1 MEVRD
6 AVESDA
12 DALSAIADVPA
23 DVVRN
28 LIHDRTVRVAERAAT
43 DAGPNADI
51 GDADIDGERDVAG
64 FVSFD
69 VRDRTV
75 HVTQLAGTTETC
87 ERLLGEPVRF
97 ATSEGMT
104 VELLAIADDEATT
117 AAAEAAGFRREGPGP
132 TFDGE
137 STVRYRLDPSTPAD

>member
-6 AVESDA
+6 AVEADA

-23 DVVRN
+23 DVIRN
-28 LIHDRTVRVAERAAT
+28 LIHDRTVRVAQRAAT
-43 DAGPNADI
+43 AAGPNADTAEE
-51 GDADIDGERDVAG
+51 GSREVAG

-69 VRDRTV
+69 VRDGTV
-75 HVTQLAGTTETC
+75 HVTQLAGTAAAC

-104 VELLAIADDEATT
+104 VELLAIDGDDAVQE
-117 AAAEAAGFRREGPGP
+117 AAEAAGFERHGAGPE
-132 TFDGE
+132 FDGNP
-137 STVRYRLDPSTPAD
+137 TVRYRLDPAN

>member
-6 AVESDA
+6 AVEADA

-28 LIHDRTVRVAERAAT
+28 LIHDRTVRVAEREAT
-43 DAGPNADI
+43 AAGPNADAT
-51 GDADIDGERDVAG
+51 DEESRDVAG

-69 VRDRTV
+69 VRNGTV
-75 HVTQLAGTTETC
+75 HVTQLAGTAVAC

-97 ATSEGMT
+97 ATGEGLN
-104 VELLAIADDEATT
+104 VELLALDDDDAVQE
-117 AAAEAAGFRREGPGP
+117 AAEATGFHRDGTGPE
-132 TFDGE
+132 FDGRP
-137 STVRYRLDPSTPAD
+137 TVRYRLDPS

>member
-6 AVESDA
+6 AVEADA

-28 LIHDRTVRVAERAAT
+28 LIHDRTVRVAERDPTA
-43 DAGPNADI
+43 AGPNADTDE
-51 GDADIDGERDVAG
+51 GRSRDVAG

-69 VRDRTV
+69 VRDGTV
-75 HVTQLAGTTETC
+75 HVTQLAGTGEAC
-87 ERLLGEPVRF
+87 ERLLAEPVRF
-97 ATSEGMT
+97 ATAEGMT
-104 VELLAIADDEATT
+104 VELLVISGDEAIRD
-117 AAAEAAGFRREGPGP
+117 AAEAAGFGRDGAGP

-137 STVRYRLDPSTPAD
+137 STVRYRLDPS

>member
-6 AVESDA
+6 AVEADA

-28 LIHDRTVRVAERAAT
+28 LIHDRTVRVAEREPTA
-43 DAGPNADI
+43 AGPNADT
-51 GDADIDGERDVAG
+51 AEEENREVAG

-69 VRDRTV
+69 VRDGTV
-75 HVTQLAGTTETC
+75 HVTQLAGTTAAC

-97 ATSEGMT
+97 ATAEGMT
-104 VELLAIADDEATT
+104 VELLAIEGDDAVQE
-117 AAAEAAGFRREGPGP
+117 AAETAGFGRDGPGP
-132 TFDGE
+132 QFDGN
-137 STVRYRLDPSTPAD
+137 STVRYRFDPAS

>member
-6 AVESDA
+6 AVEADA

-28 LIHDRTVRVAERAAT
+28 LIHDRTVRVAERDPTA
-43 DAGPNADI
+43 AGPNADT
-51 GDADIDGERDVAG
+51 ADDDDPDVTG

-75 HVTQLAGTTETC
+75 HVTQLAGTADAC
-87 ERLLGEPVRF
+87 ERLLGEPIRY
-97 ATSEGMT
+97 ATAERMT
-104 VELLAIADDEATT
+104 VELLAVSGDEAVRE
-117 AAAEAAGFRREGPGP
+117 AAEAAGFRRDGTGP

-137 STVRYRLDPSTPAD
+137 STVRYRLDPADR

>member
-6 AVESDA
+6 AVEADA

-28 LIHDRTVRVAERAAT
+28 LIHDRTVRVAEHDPTA
-43 DAGPNADI
+43 AGPNADT
-51 GDADIDGERDVAG
+51 DDDGERDVAG

-69 VRDRTV
+69 VRDGTV
-75 HVTQLAGTTETC
+75 HVTQLAGTSTAC
-87 ERLLGEPVRF
+87 ERLLAEPVRF
-97 ATSEGMT
+97 ATAEGMT
-104 VELLAIADDEATT
+104 VELLAISGDDTIQG
-117 AAAEAAGFRREGPGP
+117 AAEAAGFRRDGPGP

-137 STVRYRLDPSTPAD
+137 STVRYRLDPS

>member
-1 MEVRD
+1 MKVRD
-6 AVESDA
+6 AVEADA

-28 LIHDRTVRVAERAAT
+28 LIHDRTVRVAERDTT
-43 DAGPNADI
+43 DAGPNADA
-51 GDADIDGERDVAG
+51 GEDDERDVAG

-69 VRDRTV
+69 VREGTV
-75 HVTQLAGTTETC
+75 HVTQLAGTTEAC

-104 VELLAIADDEATT
+104 VELLAIDDDRVVTDAAT
-117 AAAEAAGFRREGPGP
+117 AAGFERAGSGPQ
-132 TFDGE
+132 FDGKA
-137 STVRYRLDPSTPAD
+137 TARYRFDPTS